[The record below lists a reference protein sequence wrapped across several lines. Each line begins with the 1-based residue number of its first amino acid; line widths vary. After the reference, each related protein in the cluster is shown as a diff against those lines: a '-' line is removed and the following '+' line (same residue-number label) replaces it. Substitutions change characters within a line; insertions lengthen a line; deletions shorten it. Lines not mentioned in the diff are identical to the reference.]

1 MEVIS
6 LTEGKINRTY
16 IAGKDVITK
25 QSSFDEIKNIEIA
38 RKALTNKT
46 ILLEMM
52 FICFICRKFMI
63 IKTDVFLWSFY
74 KAIIWS

>member
-25 QSSFDEIKNIEIA
+25 QSSFDE
-38 RKALTNKT
+38 T
-46 ILLEMM
+46 
-52 FICFICRKFMI
+52 
-63 IKTDVFLWSFY
+63 Y
-74 KAIIWS
+74 KHHFPKGLFC

>member
-46 ILLEMM
+46 ILLKNDVYM
-52 FICFICRKFMI
+52 FQNINFKIYK
-63 IKTDVFLWSFY
+63 IK
-74 KAIIWS
+74 K